1 MLMCADSS
9 TRGSTGFSESRIE
22 RVGLNKKGCL
32 TEKCDWPEKERV
44 VFCWANEEWAGSN
57 WLYYRKGCLH
67 IGLKRNGLAAICDL
81 SKGCWLFA
89 YMKIGFKEL
98 VA

>member
-1 MLMCADSS
+1 M
-9 TRGSTGFSESRIE
+9 GN
-22 RVGLNKKGCL
+22 GLEAIG
-32 TEKCDWPEKERV
+32 
-44 VFCWANEEWAGSN
+44 GM
-57 WLYYRKGCLH
+57 YRKVCLH